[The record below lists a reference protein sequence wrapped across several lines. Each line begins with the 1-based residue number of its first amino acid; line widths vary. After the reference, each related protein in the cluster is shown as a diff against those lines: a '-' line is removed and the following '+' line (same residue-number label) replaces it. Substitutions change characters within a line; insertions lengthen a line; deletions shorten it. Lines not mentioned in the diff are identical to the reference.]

1 MVEGKTVKHCDDRY
15 VLKRQKEKLMM
26 VEHHVTDREMAALGG
41 IQMPPMKF
49 YFHVVHPRKTGKS
62 GITMGWPIDDTGA
75 MMAAAIVEAVLKK
88 MPMKWGQVIGSAQ
101 FKQLIGDDEQMASLF
116 KTVAENKDVLKQPFK
131 ATAKKGKKAP
141 EEKKSRK
148 RRESYAKEICQV
160 LQQTCEG
167 TGVSEPVLEILNSFV
182 HDLFERIA
190 GEASKL
196 AFYERRSCIQ
206 SREIQTAVELLLPSE
221 LAKEVV
227 LEGNKAVCR
236 YNDSK

>member
-88 MPMKWGQVIGSAQ
+88 GRRA
-101 FKQLIGDDEQMASLF
+101 D
-116 KTVAENKDVLKQPFK
+116 
-131 ATAKKGKKAP
+131 GK
-141 EEKKSRK
+141 
-148 RRESYAKEICQV
+148 
-160 LQQTCEG
+160 
-167 TGVSEPVLEILNSFV
+167 FV
-182 HDLFERIA
+182 
-190 GEASKL
+190 
-196 AFYERRSCIQ
+196 
-206 SREIQTAVELLLPSE
+206 
-221 LAKEVV
+221 
-227 LEGNKAVCR
+227 
-236 YNDSK
+236 

>member
-1 MVEGKTVKHCDDRY
+1 
-15 VLKRQKEKLMM
+15 MM

-131 ATAKKGKKAP
+131 ATAKKRKEGPRGEKI
-141 EEKKSRK
+141 EEEERVP
-148 RRESYAKEICQV
+148 CQ
-160 LQQTCEG
+160 G
-167 TGVSEPVLEILNSFV
+167 
-182 HDLFERIA
+182 DLSGIA
-190 GEASKL
+190 ADLRGDWSL
-196 AFYERRSCIQ
+196 
-206 SREIQTAVELLLPSE
+206 
-221 LAKEVV
+221 
-227 LEGNKAVCR
+227 
-236 YNDSK
+236 